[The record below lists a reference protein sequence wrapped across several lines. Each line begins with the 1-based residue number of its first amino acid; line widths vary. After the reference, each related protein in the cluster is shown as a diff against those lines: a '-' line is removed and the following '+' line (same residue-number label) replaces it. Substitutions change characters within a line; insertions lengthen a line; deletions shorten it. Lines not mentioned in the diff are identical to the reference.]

1 MNASPDT
8 PPLSGMSF
16 SETEEH
22 RMLRDSV
29 GRFFAQELPEMRIR
43 EMDRARVI
51 PKALWKRVA
60 ELGWMGLSVPVEY
73 GGSGAD
79 VMTTAVLC
87 EEVAQRFPS
96 MANDLVVF
104 TMGARVVREHGTEA
118 QRAKLLPLMARG
130 EFSLAFGITE
140 PRGGTDALGL
150 TTRAVLEEDGWRLNG
165 QKLYTTFADDAD
177 AILVVCRTDPAD
189 GGKRARGVSLIM
201 APRRQSGFDIRRLQL
216 MGHRAA
222 CTCEVFLDDVR
233 APADALLGERGR
245 GFYALLATLD
255 EERILAAALLIGIMA
270 GVFNQTLSHA
280 RDREAF
286 GRPIGAFQA
295 VQHPIA
301 DMATDLELA
310 RLITMKAAWMLSM
323 NLECSKE
330 AAMAKL
336 FAAEAAIRTTDRGMR
351 VLAAHGLVEESP
363 MERLFRDA
371 RLGPF
376 SPISNEMSR
385 NFIAERLGLPR
396 SY

>member
-1 MNASPDT
+1 MSASRI
-8 PPLSGMSF
+8 
-16 SETEEH
+16 TEERNGEFAGGDEQ

-29 GRFFAQELPEMRIR
+29 QRFFELELPETRIR
-43 EMDRARVI
+43 EMDVARII
-51 PKALWKRVA
+51 PREVWRRVA
-60 ELGWMGLSVPVEY
+60 GLGWMGLSVPAEY
-73 GGSGAD
+73 GGGGGD
-79 VMTTAVLC
+79 VATQATLI
-87 EEVAQRFPS
+87 EEVARRCPS

-104 TMGARVVREHGTEA
+104 AMGARVVVEHGTPA
-118 QRAKLLPLMARG
+118 QKAEWLPKMARG
-130 EFSLAFGITE
+130 DFTFAFGITE
-140 PRGGTDALGL
+140 PGGGTDALAL
-150 TTRAVLEEDGWRLNG
+150 TSRATLDGDGWRIDG

-177 AILVVCRTDPAD
+177 AILVVCRTDPPEN
-189 GGKRARGVSLIM
+189 GRRARGLSLIM
-201 APRRQSGFDIRRLQL
+201 APRRQRGFTIRRLNL

-222 CTCEVFLDDVR
+222 CTCEVFMDGVR
-233 APADALLGERGR
+233 APADALLGPRGR
-245 GFYALLATLD
+245 GFHALAATLD

-270 GVFNQTLSHA
+270 GAFDQTLRHA
-280 RDREAF
+280 QDRVAF

-310 RLITMKAAWMLSM
+310 RLMTSRAAAMLSRG
-323 NLECSKE
+323 NPCAKE

-336 FAAEAAIRTTDRGMR
+336 FAAEAAIRVTDRAMR

-363 MERLFRDA
+363 AERLFRDA

-376 SPISNEMSR
+376 SPVSNEMAR

>member
-1 MNASPDT
+1 MSASRI
-8 PPLSGMSF
+8 
-16 SETEEH
+16 TEERNGEFAGGDEQ

-29 GRFFAQELPEMRIR
+29 QRFFELELPETRIR
-43 EMDRARVI
+43 EMDVARII
-51 PKALWKRVA
+51 PREVWRRVA
-60 ELGWMGLSVPVEY
+60 GLGWMGLSVPAEY
-73 GGSGAD
+73 GGGGGD
-79 VMTTAVLC
+79 VATQATLI
-87 EEVAQRFPS
+87 EEVARRFPS

-104 TMGARVVREHGTEA
+104 AMGARVVVEHGTPA
-118 QRAKLLPLMARG
+118 QKAEWLPKMARG
-130 EFSLAFGITE
+130 DFTFAFGITE
-140 PRGGTDALGL
+140 PGGGTDALAL
-150 TTRAVLEEDGWRLNG
+150 TSRATLDGDGWRIDG

-177 AILVVCRTDPAD
+177 AILVVCRTDPPEN
-189 GGKRARGVSLIM
+189 GRRARGLSLIM
-201 APRRQSGFDIRRLQL
+201 APRRQRGFTIRRLNL

-222 CTCEVFLDDVR
+222 CTCEVFMDGVR
-233 APADALLGERGR
+233 APADALLGPRGR
-245 GFYALLATLD
+245 GFHALAATLD

-270 GVFNQTLSHA
+270 GAFDQTLRHA
-280 RDREAF
+280 QDRVAF

-310 RLITMKAAWMLSM
+310 RLMTSRAAAMLSRG
-323 NLECSKE
+323 NPCAKE

-336 FAAEAAIRTTDRGMR
+336 FAAEAAIRVTDRAMR

-363 MERLFRDA
+363 AERLFRDA

-376 SPISNEMSR
+376 SPVSNEMAR